1 MKNNITKFITRFIS
15 LFLGI
20 VLFFYLLFHI
30 SYMHRG
36 YKILTGFYSQEKN
49 TMDVIF
55 IGTSTTYTSFVPLD
69 AWKEY
74 GISSYIYSTNVMF
87 ENFIKY
93 SIRDIFR
100 YQSPK
105 LLLIDITPYL
115 FKTYAGS
122 NYFTD
127 DKLDV
132 YIKYNI
138 DSRKYSFDRLE
149 YLNEIIKDKN
159 GTISDYIYYF
169 FDIARYH
176 TNDIDISNYNN
187 SKKDPNYGFK
197 HMRLV
202 DGVDIDI
209 ENAIQDEGQS
219 KAISSREISYLNEL
233 IDYVKDLNIDILFY
247 CPPIYTYEK
256 LNIESKNFV
265 KQHIES
271 SGLPFLDLYNKK
283 EEIGLDY
290 RYDYYDYMHF
300 NLLGAE
306 KITNYLCDYIINNYK
321 IEDRRGNIKYNF
333 LNEDY
338 KEWEKIKEEYDFL
351 DRTGV
356 EALKLNMPRH

>member
-1 MKNNITKFITRFIS
+1 MKNNIRKFITRFIS

-49 TMDVIF
+49 TMDVVF
-55 IGTSTTYTSFVPLD
+55 IGTSTTYTSYIPLD

-74 GISSYIYSTNVMF
+74 GISSYIYATNVMF

-93 SIRDIFR
+93 SINDVLK
-100 YQSPK
+100 YQSPQ

-127 DKLDV
+127 NKLDV
-132 YIKYNI
+132 YIKFNI

-149 YLNEIIKDKN
+149 YLNEIIKDQN

-209 ENAIQDEGQS
+209 DNAIKDEGQS
-219 KAISSREISYLNEL
+219 SPISSRELSYLEEL
-233 IDYVKDLNIDILFY
+233 LTYVNSLDTDVLFY
-247 CPPIYTYEK
+247 CPPIFSYEK
-256 LNIESKNFV
+256 FNIESKNFV
-265 KQHIES
+265 KRYIEN
-271 SGLPFLDLYNKK
+271 SGFKFLDLYNKK

-290 RYDYYDYMHF
+290 KYDYYDYMHF
-300 NLLGAE
+300 NFLGAQ
-306 KITNYLCDYIINNYK
+306 KTTNYLCKYIKNNYG
-321 IEDRRGNIKYNF
+321 IEDKRNDIKYAF
-333 LNEDY
+333 LNDDY
-338 KEWEKIKEEYDFL
+338 KVWEKIKEDYDFL

-356 EALKLNMPRH
+356 AALKLNMPRH